1 MKQKNLYE
9 RLKPEYKASIDK
21 EYGKYGKKNRKFQH
35 EALIREL
42 SSEYYFTQVRYG
54 DAFDIMNAC
63 DLDFLGDAFNKE

>member
-1 MKQKNLYE
+1 MKNLNLYE

-21 EYGKYGKKNRKFQH
+21 EYGKKNRKFQH

-42 SSEYYFTQVRYG
+42 SNEYYFTQVRYG

-63 DLDFLGDAFNKE
+63 GLDFLGDAFNKVNP

>member
-1 MKQKNLYE
+1 MDKLNLYE

-21 EYGKYGKKNRKFQH
+21 EYGKKNRKFQH

-42 SSEYYFTQVRYG
+42 SSEYYFTQVKYG